1 MKIAIVGSFDYHI
14 ECIGFLLEMCVSNT
28 IDIYLQN
35 DSDKYK
41 WIEHYLT
48 IYNFNVIY
56 DNFHSDIINN
66 YDKIFKLTSNDDCLN
81 DKKII
86 SILHVDNKVTLGN
99 RISEKFIS
107 FTPYI
112 KGNNIHHIFPI
123 YRPILIDNSN
133 IGKIVTMI
141 GHYKNYFIDNDTRN
155 FINNNNNYTFVL
167 ILWGDNRYPNLNN
180 LKNVKLLSNVK
191 TDDMNNIINNSKF
204 ILSKKVINH
213 DRFSGQLSLAMSYEK
228 PLIVDRKTKDA
239 YNLPG
244 ITFNNNYSEIGSLD
258 DITDEK
264 YKLLK
269 NEIKSL
275 KNELIDKSKTMLN
288 SVF

>member
-1 MKIAIVGSFDYHI
+1 MKIAIVGSFDYHL
-14 ECIGFLLEMCVSNT
+14 ECIGFLLEMCDSNT
-28 IDIYLQN
+28 IDIYLHKK
-35 DSDKYK
+35 SDKYS

-56 DNFHSDIINN
+56 NNFHSDIINN
-66 YDKIFKLTSNDDCLN
+66 YDKVFKLTSNDNCLD

-86 SILHVDNKVTLGN
+86 SIMHLDCKITRNCK
-99 RISEKFIS
+99 SEKFIS

-112 KGNNIHHIFPI
+112 KGDDIHYIFPI
-123 YRPILIDNSN
+123 YSPILIDTSN
-133 IGKIVTMI
+133 IDKNVTMI
-141 GHYKNYFIDNDTRN
+141 GYYLNRDIDNDMIN
-155 FINNNNNYTFVL
+155 FINKNNNYTF
-167 ILWGDNRYPNLNN
+167 IFIIWGDTGYPNLKNI
-180 LKNVKLLSNVK
+180 KNVKLLSNVK
-191 TDDMNNIINNSKF
+191 TDVMNNIINNSKF
-204 ILSKKVINH
+204 ILSKKAINY

>member
-1 MKIAIVGSFDYHI
+1 MKIAILGSFDFHL
-14 ECIGFLLEMCVSNT
+14 ECIGFLLEMSNSNN
-28 IDIYLQN
+28 IDVYLGKK
-35 DSDKYK
+35 SDKYN

-56 DNFHSDIINN
+56 DNFHNDIINN
-66 YDKIFKLTSNDDCLN
+66 YDKIFKLSSNDKCLD

-86 SILHVDNKVTLGN
+86 SIFHLDNKGTRN
-99 RISEKFIS
+99 CKSEKLISLTPFIE
-107 FTPYI
+107 
-112 KGNNIHHIFPI
+112 GDNIHYIFPI
-123 YRPILIDNSN
+123 YSPILIDNS
-133 IGKIVTMI
+133 KINKFVTMV
-141 GHYKNYFIDNDTRN
+141 GYYKNENIDNNTIN
-155 FINNNNNYTFVL
+155 FINTNNNYTFIFIV
-167 ILWGDNRYPNLNN
+167 WGDSSYSNLHN

-191 TDDMNNIINNSKF
+191 TNVMNNIINDSKF
-204 ILSKKVINH
+204 ILSKKVINY

-228 PLIVDRKTKDA
+228 PLIIDKKTKEA

-244 ITFNNNYSEIGSLD
+244 ITFDNNYSEVDCLD

-275 KNELIDKSKTMLN
+275 KNKLIDKNKNIFN